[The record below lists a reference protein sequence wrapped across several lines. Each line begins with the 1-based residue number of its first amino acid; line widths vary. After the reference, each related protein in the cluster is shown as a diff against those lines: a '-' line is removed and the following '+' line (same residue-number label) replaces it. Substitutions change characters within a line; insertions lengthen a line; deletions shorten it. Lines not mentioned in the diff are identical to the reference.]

1 VSVAQEQSAWLVAAG
16 QPRAVRRTVRMQ
28 ARVGGGDRGVP
39 FRNARRLCATRY
51 DPMDVG
57 TAVGLGGRTG
67 GTGRGGEAV
76 VWIRWRVVCCITW
89 YWYSST
95 RSYGQSSG
103 TALGQLPPTLRLLW
117 LLLLSQDPR
126 APCTYCCCCSA
137 VLLLDKRAGAEAG
150 RPSPVPEQER
160 RRVTC
165 RPQCVPASLVL
176 TAGRTQPGD
185 QDRVIRPDTVGQPR
199 PWWPR
204 P

>member
-16 QPRAVRRTVRMQ
+16 QPGAVRRTAVCWLRMQ
-28 ARVGGGDRGVP
+28 ARVGGGEP

-137 VLLLDKRAGAEAG
+137 VLLLDKRALVLRQDGRRQCQNKSAVASRAG
-150 RPSPVPEQER
+150 RSVYQPHWCSQPAAHSP
-160 RRVTC
+160 
-165 RPQCVPASLVL
+165 AI
-176 TAGRTQPGD
+176 RTGSSVQIP
-185 QDRVIRPDTVGQPR
+185 
-199 PWWPR
+199 
-204 P
+204 